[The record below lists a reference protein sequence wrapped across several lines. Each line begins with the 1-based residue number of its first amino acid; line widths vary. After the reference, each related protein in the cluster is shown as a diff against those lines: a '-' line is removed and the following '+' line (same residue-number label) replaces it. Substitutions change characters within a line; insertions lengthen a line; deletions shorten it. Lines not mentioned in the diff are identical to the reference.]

1 MAKTSKEKILVVESD
16 PMVSDLI
23 ARQALGSQ
31 GYLVKVAEEAATAIQ
46 LAIAF
51 TPDVVIA
58 NLDLPGLSG
67 KDLMAA
73 LTSQNIEVP
82 VVMIAEKGKEKD
94 VIQAFRLG
102 ASDYVTA
109 PVREAEVISVVERAL
124 LTVRARRERQRLSMQ
139 LKKTNAELQKRVD
152 ELTTIFSVGKAVTS
166 ITDQKML
173 FSKIVEGGVKI
184 TRADIGWLLL
194 MDERAKKFIL
204 AAFLN
209 LPKSLAGNLG
219 KPWDDGISSLPA
231 LSGEPFTIHGDA
243 MRQFQVSSLGKSAMV
258 APVKIQNQVIA
269 LLVVLRKAPKEF
281 SKSDQAMLAA
291 VSDYASI
298 SLVNARL
305 FRALDEK
312 ASNLQKEVEQSH
324 GKEKFKDEVVQG
336 VGKQLDPILAEANG
350 YIEMVL
356 DGDMGD
362 VANMRQ
368 LEMLE
373 MVQQKLSHVSGI
385 VQSMNLLQEFDVPN
399 DLADI
404 DIIDLAQQ
412 AYDRHAKKAERA
424 EVKLLSDFPAAP
436 MHVSADPAQIGLVF
450 DSLLSN
456 AVKFSR
462 AGSEIKIIVEPTP
475 KSQAHVS
482 IQDTGMGISKADLEN
497 IFDRF
502 YQSNGASVDQYGGL
516 GIGLTLVKEIID
528 GHGGKVWVESM
539 PNQGSI
545 FHFTLL
551 SSDG

>member
-1 MAKTSKEKILVVESD
+1 MAKTHKEKILVVESD
-16 PMVSDLI
+16 PIVSDLI

-31 GYLVKVAEEAATAIQ
+31 GYLVKVAEEAATAIK
-46 LAIAF
+46 LALAF
-51 TPDVVIA
+51 TPDIVIA

-67 KDLMAA
+67 KDLIAA
-73 LTSQNIEVP
+73 LASQNIKAP
-82 VVMIAEKGKEKD
+82 VIMLAEKGKEKD
-94 VIQAFRLG
+94 VIQSFRLG
-102 ASDYVTA
+102 ASDYIPA
-109 PVREAEVISVVERAL
+109 PVREAEVIAVVERAL
-124 LTVRARRERQRLSMQ
+124 LTVRARRERQRLSRQ
-139 LKKTNAELQKRVD
+139 LKRTNAELQKRVD

-184 TRADIGWLLL
+184 TRADVGWLLL
-194 MDERAKKFIL
+194 MDERVKKFIL

-219 KPWDDGISSLPA
+219 KPWDDGISSLVA
-231 LSGEPFTIHGDA
+231 LSGEAFTIHGDA
-243 MRQFQVSSLGKSAMV
+243 IERFQISSIGKSV
-258 APVKIQNQVIA
+258 LVTPVKIQNQVVA

-281 SKSDQAMLAA
+281 DNSDQAMLAA

-324 GKEKFKDEVVQG
+324 GKEKFKDEVVHG
-336 VGKQLDPILAEANG
+336 IGIQLDPILAEANG
-350 YIEMVL
+350 YIEMIL

-373 MVQQKLSHVSGI
+373 MVQQKVGQVKGI
-385 VQSMNLLQEFDVPN
+385 VQSMNLLQEFDIPKEFVE
-399 DLADI
+399 I
-404 DIIDLAQQ
+404 DITNLAQQ
-412 AYDRHAKKAERA
+412 AFDRHIEKAER
-424 EVKLLSDFPAAP
+424 EELRLLTDFSAVPI
-436 MHVSADPAQIGLVF
+436 HVSADPAQIGLVF

-456 AVKFSR
+456 AIKFSNS
-462 AGSEIKIIVEPTP
+462 GNEIRMKVEPAP
-475 KSQAHVS
+475 ENQAHVS
-482 IQDTGMGISKADLEN
+482 IQDTGLGIKKEDLDK

-502 YQSNGASVDQYGGL
+502 YQSNGSSGDEYGGL
-516 GIGLTLVKEIID
+516 GIGLALVKEIVN
-528 GHGGKVWVESM
+528 GHGGKVWVEST
-539 PNQGSI
+539 PKEGSI

-551 SSDG
+551 PSNI